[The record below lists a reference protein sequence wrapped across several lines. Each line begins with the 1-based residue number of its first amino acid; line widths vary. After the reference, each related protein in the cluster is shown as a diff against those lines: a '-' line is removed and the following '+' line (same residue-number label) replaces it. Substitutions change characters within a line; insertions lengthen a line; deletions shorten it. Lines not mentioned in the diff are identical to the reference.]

1 MTRRTH
7 TIGTTNNAISCRL
20 FLSLMLCLAFG
31 GPLSA
36 CAENNVPDERFP
48 EMSLDDTTPKNQDQ
62 ELDQPD
68 FGRDGTPDWEG
79 EQGFDQDAPEDA
91 DALSGQPPSRAEVE
105 EYRSRLEMRL
115 LERYNNMP
123 DHAGNVGRVTVA
135 LSKPLQ
141 TSLDGTMIRAE
152 FDQLVFDPWG
162 RRIPELEEEYYVVTF
177 GSGGARQVRAD
188 PSIRVGLNLEKTWSE
203 RAPLAADP
211 FSRVPEDRAFHP
223 APKPERA
230 RQEPQTAVPR
240 VRMPEW
246 WRPDFPELQ

>member
-1 MTRRTH
+1 MTRTLH
-7 TIGTTNNAISCRL
+7 TFITAGSTVSRRFL
-20 FLSLMLCLAFG
+20 LSLVLCLACG
-31 GPLSA
+31 TPLSA
-36 CAENNVPDERFP
+36 CAENNLPDERFP
-48 EMSLDDTTPKNQDQ
+48 EMSIDDTTRETRYQ

-68 FGRDGTPDWEG
+68 FGRDGSPV
-79 EQGFDQDAPEDA
+79 PER
-91 DALSGQPPSRAEVE
+91 LPSRAEVE
-105 EYRSRLEMRL
+105 EYRRRLETRL

-123 DHAGNVGRVTVA
+123 DHTGNVGRVTVA

-162 RRIPELEEEYYVVTF
+162 KRIPELEEEYYVVTF

-188 PSIRVGLNLEKTWSE
+188 PSIRVGLNLEKAWSE
-203 RAPLAADP
+203 QAPLAADP
-211 FSRVPEDRAFHP
+211 FARIPEDRAFHP
-223 APKPERA
+223 AEKPEKA
-230 RQEPQTAVPR
+230 EPQAEPRAETAVPQ